1 MIPRPN
7 LKEEKMGKVS
17 SLGAILVF
25 AVGVA
30 FAAPI
35 SALASDGAQP
45 VHKHAVHRM
54 AHAGLTSNAIALAPV
69 QTLAPAASDS
79 NGLSRD
85 SGDCNR
91 GCIDH

>member
-1 MIPRPN
+1 
-7 LKEEKMGKVS
+7 MGKVS
-17 SLGAILVF
+17 TLGTILVF

-35 SALASDGAQP
+35 SALASDGARP
-45 VHKHAVHRM
+45 VHKHAVQTLRM
-54 AHAGLTSNAIALAPV
+54 AHASVTSTAIALAPV
-69 QTLAPAASDS
+69 QAPAAAASVKDGD
-79 NGLSRD
+79 GLSRD